1 MATFIQGAQNENVLI
16 HRGKAG
22 NELKPALPNLP
33 KTAKKPLG
41 KAGERPKTER
51 KALGDLS
58 NISKPPVSTRVRKN
72 LSSVLKS
79 SENTKSSQ
87 KSTVL
92 TEEQT
97 KKCQE
102 WSHEGIERMY
112 FTGNDIQKLERDCM
126 EKRVKEE
133 VSMVTSSMH
142 RWGNDMFDLISPMK
156 DGISDSGLKLEFEPE
171 ILSSKSD
178 KRRCDRNKLDCLLDE
193 PEEAFQEFNFKLDS
207 SSRTS
212 PTPTDHQ

>member
-1 MATFIQGAQNENVLI
+1 MATFNQGAQNENVLI

-22 NELKPALPNLP
+22 NELKPALPDLP
-33 KTAKKPLG
+33 KTSRKPLG

-58 NISKPPVSTRVRKN
+58 NISKPLVSTRVRKN
-72 LSSVLKS
+72 LSGVLKS
-79 SENTKSSQ
+79 SESTKSSQ
-87 KSTVL
+87 RSTAV
-92 TEEQT
+92 TVEQIN
-97 KKCQE
+97 KCQE
-102 WSHEGIERMY
+102 WSQEGLERMY

-142 RWGNDMFDLISPMK
+142 RWGNYMFDLMSPMK
-156 DGISDSGLKLEFEPE
+156 DGISNSGLKLEFERE

-178 KRRCDRNKLDCLLDE
+178 KRRCDKNKLDCLLDE
-193 PEEAFQEFNFKLDS
+193 PEEAFQEFNFKLDLKLKDFS
-207 SSRTS
+207 NTN
-212 PTPTDHQ
+212 